1 MRAINYKSDFDFIPK
16 LKDRNGKE
24 VRFPDCDWEAV
35 LWVSN
40 KAANTAAITVTVH
53 PDVYAKLSDE
63 TNAEWH
69 ALLAQA
75 AEKNI
80 IFATL

>member
-1 MRAINYKSDFDFIPK
+1 MQYMIDN
-16 LKDRNGKE
+16 
-24 VRFPDCDWEAV
+24 
-35 LWVSN
+35 
-40 KAANTAAITVTVH
+40 AANTAAITVTVH